1 MVPEQLDAFMRRM
14 LVSRISRRV
23 LAEHHL
29 ALTEGLAQGDTS
41 PQRAQVGIIH
51 TALDVKASVLR
62 CISLLQERPQGAD
75 ANFETLNDL
84 HPTDPPSKSDW
95 RWPEVILDGDLDT
108 KFAYIKEHFEY
119 IVFELLK
126 NAMRHTV
133 LRNGGLGEPAPIRAT
148 IVAGPDIMNVRISDQ
163 GGGLRSS
170 SSQTAHDMFSFSHV
184 RNATRLHDERLGALR
199 HLSSS
204 GRGLRATV
212 DEQIARWNESANN
225 RPLVGRMGL
234 GLPLSNIYATYFG
247 GSLDL
252 VSMDGWGT
260 DVYLMLPRLLIFRDG
275 DVGQESKDT
284 EENRGQANT
293 LFAHFGKRAPTN
305 TEIERELFIDS
316 TEKSL
321 SKPAYNARVVASRTP
336 SFPEPSII
344 SSTGKRRRV
353 ESDSPPGTPV
363 RLRSRSP
370 LAVPSS
376 SPPQQPIERSSS
388 PIVLSSSPPPR
399 PISLPPQPSSP
410 VVIPAISSPT
420 LQPRSPV
427 IIVDDESPLSSPPSP
442 PPTLEDEKASDS
454 DGLGLTAHPFFAKAR
469 AKGKGKQKPAPRHE
483 KGKQKPKRPA
493 GSQESPIEIGDEGS
507 KETSSAVHAFFK
519 PRKSIKISE
528 SQEPKA
534 KFTGGVIPP
543 WPTYDSIHV
552 GHTTWP
558 IAELPACP
566 IPRRRRAEHSTTS
579 ISEEATRAWAEM
591 YRRSQ
596 VDDDILDLSTSR
608 IDAWAALRHPR
619 NDGDEIPEEHAKNPA
634 IARFDDPSRAFG
646 QPVKS
651 DEILGNQ
658 PEVELIKEWMS
669 KLAVKRKEDE
679 EREVRETIEAQKQK
693 DDEEQKEREQK
704 NDQEQGGQDE
714 KGHEDEQEQQQ
725 QQQEAKKKRKKK
737 VRREKPV
744 VIVRDRIVRNV
755 KKPSRRVKEN
765 QNEYDP
771 EMINDFID
779 DADEDQVYY
788 EDKDIGNTLVVCG
801 GVGAGK
807 SAAVH
812 ACAQELGWTV
822 LEIYP
827 GIGKRGIGANGLA
840 GWVGDAKMNHTVDK
854 VDKDNIAQSVILLDQ
869 VDMWFEQDSQFW
881 TAVQNLVN
889 GSLRGVIMTTND
901 IYAFEDQFPVH
912 RYPELDQV
920 DPDLASSYLYA
931 QARAALLHQAGG
943 IETDADVLHR
953 LPSRQAF
960 RELFNKTALA
970 PRLPSFML
978 QDIPMHP
985 HPSQMDKL
993 KALGRALE
1001 ETKFWVVHGR
1011 NCQEREE
1018 REPLDVREA
1027 WDACGYDV
1035 VENLG
1040 DWSQSKVVKHP
1051 GNVEAVEAM
1060 RLERFSDTLSWV
1072 DAHLERRWGRQLE
1085 AAEVDRYQPGPDD
1098 QAYHKQVELCKPF
1111 KLESVGI
1118 AEYCVDANIAFAV
1131 LCLARRRLERGGVGG
1146 GARQNLKVVAHFDAR
1161 KLEETRSEYQDG
1173 LLTFLETYIL
1183 SEATD
1188 QLPHA
1193 PVVLDVLPVVRRMV
1207 AIDDEFEKEAE
1218 KGPVRVERGGRPRR
1232 AAAQSQ
1238 KYVRYL
1244 TLHEVGKQAKALAM
1258 VKETEYKLILPRSG
1272 VIGIACGGHV
1282 GGVMASDERGSVT
1295 PARTPTPGNDKP
1307 RLTSLEYLQLTQ
1319 RSGRGS
1325 ITDPSLHVSHP
1336 PASPKRPP
1344 SPLRMRSPGATS
1356 VHRSIVQRVNQL
1368 TLVGSKRR
1376 ERDEDEAADSPGPGP
1391 RPPQAHD
1398 FNYTMRRHSIA
1409 AVPRMRHPRDL
1420 SPLTRSP
1427 EHTMPFLP
1435 PPAVTG
1441 QKRKLTERPFPTPME
1456 PSDPRFPGAMA
1467 PPPGIDQG
1475 PLLKRRGSAFDPR
1488 VPNIYER
1495 RDSIGAAPWL
1505 ADRRDS
1511 TASLYS
1517 NTSIAS
1523 SVGYTTA
1530 NSSTYSPDTQLH
1542 NGNKPGQVY
1551 AWPEANTGPSQEL
1564 PQRSFPSFS
1573 ETHANGTA
1581 QNFVGNGN
1589 DRVSMQPVAVPSLP
1603 TTNGER
1609 RASGSSGSDAPS
1621 RRRSQ
1626 GTTPEAASQATVPP
1640 SETNASGT
1648 NSNAGPRRDSVSG
1661 TAKETPYSRS
1671 PELRVSH
1678 KLAERKRRKEMKD
1691 LFDELRDHLP
1701 ADRGMKASKWE
1712 ILSKA
1717 VDYIGQLKQSYAEVS
1732 QELDMV
1738 RHELE
1743 AIRPGSITGHHPVAP
1758 HHPHP
1763 HPGYA
1768 IPYGAYPVSNHYS
1781 VQPGAGLPP
1790 PPTGPQPP
1798 PA

>member
-1 MVPEQLDAFMRRM
+1 MSDKKARTRRK
-14 LVSRISRRV
+14 
-23 LAEHHL
+23 
-29 ALTEGLAQGDTS
+29 TEGKTKT
-41 PQRAQVGIIH
+41 
-51 TALDVKASVLR
+51 TA
-62 CISLLQERPQGAD
+62 
-75 ANFETLNDL
+75 
-84 HPTDPPSKSDW
+84 
-95 RWPEVILDGDLDT
+95 
-108 KFAYIKEHFEY
+108 
-119 IVFELLK
+119 
-126 NAMRHTV
+126 
-133 LRNGGLGEPAPIRAT
+133 
-148 IVAGPDIMNVRISDQ
+148 
-163 GGGLRSS
+163 
-170 SSQTAHDMFSFSHV
+170 
-184 RNATRLHDERLGALR
+184 
-199 HLSSS
+199 
-204 GRGLRATV
+204 
-212 DEQIARWNESANN
+212 
-225 RPLVGRMGL
+225 
-234 GLPLSNIYATYFG
+234 
-247 GSLDL
+247 
-252 VSMDGWGT
+252 
-260 DVYLMLPRLLIFRDG
+260 
-275 DVGQESKDT
+275 
-284 EENRGQANT
+284 ANT

-507 KETSSAVHAFFK
+507 NETSSAVHAFFK

-943 IETDADVLHR
+943 IETDADVPHR

-1018 REPLDVREA
+1018 REPVDVREA

-1118 AEYCVDANIAFAV
+1118 AEHCVDANIAFAV
-1131 LCLARRRLERGGVGG
+1131 LCLARRRLERSGVGG

-1344 SPLRMRSPGATS
+1344 SPLRMRSPG
-1356 VHRSIVQRVNQL
+1356 
-1368 TLVGSKRR
+1368 SKRR
-1376 ERDEDEAADSPGPGP
+1376 EREEDEAADSPGPGP
-1391 RPPQAHD
+1391 RLPQAHD

-1551 AWPEANTGPSQEL
+1551 AWPEQILARARSSLSAPSLRSPRLMQTGRPRTL
-1564 PQRSFPSFS
+1564 L
-1573 ETHANGTA
+1573 GTA
-1581 QNFVGNGN
+1581 TIVYQC
-1589 DRVSMQPVAVPSLP
+1589 SLSLY
-1603 TTNGER
+1603 R
-1609 RASGSSGSDAPS
+1609 RFLPPMENAEKIAGHHARGRIAGH
-1621 RRRSQ
+1621 RSALRNQ
-1626 GTTPEAASQATVPP
+1626 CQRDKQQCR
-1640 SETNASGT
+1640 
-1648 NSNAGPRRDSVSG
+1648 PRRDSVSG

-1717 VDYIGQLKQSYAEVS
+1717 VIRRSKPG
-1732 QELDMV
+1732 LDMV

>member
-119 IVFELLK
+119 ISTGTLSPSHRRVVGHAAYRSTK
-126 NAMRHTV
+126 RRSGRARAHPRHDRGRSRYHERAD
-133 LRNGGLGEPAPIRAT
+133 LRPR
-148 IVAGPDIMNVRISDQ
+148 
-163 GGGLRSS
+163 GGLRSS

-507 KETSSAVHAFFK
+507 NETSSAVHAFFK

-943 IETDADVLHR
+943 IETDADVPHR

-1131 LCLARRRLERGGVGG
+1131 LCLARRRLERSGVGG

-1218 KGPVRVERGGRPRR
+1218 KGPVRVEREDVHAGRQLSRR
-1232 AAAQSQ
+1232 
-1238 KYVRYL
+1238 
-1244 TLHEVGKQAKALAM
+1244 M
-1258 VKETEYKLILPRSG
+1258 
-1272 VIGIACGGHV
+1272 
-1282 GGVMASDERGSVT
+1282 MASDERGSVT

-1391 RPPQAHD
+1391 RLPQAHD

-1409 AVPRMRHPRDL
+1409 AVPPHDAV
-1420 SPLTRSP
+1420 
-1427 EHTMPFLP
+1427 
-1435 PPAVTG
+1435 PPAASCNWPET
-1441 QKRKLTERPFPTPME
+1441 QAYERPFPTPME

-1542 NGNKPGQVY
+1542 NGNKPG
-1551 AWPEANTGPSQEL
+1551 A

-1758 HHPHP
+1758 HHPILT
-1763 HPGYA
+1763 PGTPSRTVR
-1768 IPYGAYPVSNHYS
+1768 IPYPTTTPFSLVQLDAWTQLWHTLACAPVAL
-1781 VQPGAGLPP
+1781 QAGLSWCYDEIR
-1790 PPTGPQPP
+1790 TF
-1798 PA
+1798 